1 VTKKVVVSGLVF
13 VAAALV
19 IGVVESLVVMVCR
32 GARFESI
39 LGERGWVQYLFAYS
53 TVVPTMYLRGGT
65 DAISRLK
72 FFVLALVVTLLG
84 VSIWRRKFWLSLMAY
99 TLGSLYWL
107 LMVYS
112 VTGVPL
118 D

>member
-1 VTKKVVVSGLVF
+1 MTKKVLVTGLVF

-53 TVVPTMYLRGGT
+53 TVVPMMYLRGGT
-65 DAISRLK
+65 DAISCLK
-72 FFVLALVVTLLG
+72 FFVLAVVVTLLG
-84 VSIWRRKFWLSLMAY
+84 VSIWRRKFWLSLVAY